1 MKITQKIGGAA
12 LVLSLALCSSY
23 GFSGGDGTEG
33 NPWLISTPQEL
44 ASLSQ
49 YTGEAGVDKYFSLAN
64 DITFSDADF
73 SVAGDFFNEGKLW
86 EPIGPTENAP
96 FKGNLDGRYFTINGL
111 KLNRVSDSFAGL
123 FGVIE
128 ENTICNLTV
137 NYASPVTSSWRSAGV
152 AGIAKG
158 STASNISINANISI
172 KTIAYGGENAG
183 GIFGSTTGDIRVE
196 NCQVTGSIKG
206 DNPMRGVLGGIIG
219 HTSDFVEIS
228 YCDVGAEISNI
239 YSAGG
244 IIGKDNAGSRIT
256 GCRFNGNMFG
266 NYYFGGMIGDA
277 SYVRDDYTTFSNTF
291 QNCSVD
297 ADISANAPDNYGSSF
312 VGGLVGYSVGRYLT
326 FNDCNYA
333 GSLLA
338 TAPNGE
344 ACIGGMIG
352 VGSQCITRLENCRS
366 LGTIYGRVRGTGS
379 TWMGLDTVYA
389 GGIAG
394 YLSAHPKTGPLSVKS
409 CYASMNITSDS
420 VANITAGGL
429 LGAIIGVDYAVAQL
443 DDVVIGCGSDGK
455 ITVTGTGS
463 TAYQLRIGGLI
474 GRLEK
479 VELSDCYA
487 MNDISANSLPVYNL
501 GGLVGAATSANLRHS
516 HALGN
521 IEVTPNS
528 YPNGTLGGIL
538 GRNTGS
544 TVSQCVALSRSLHGT
559 PASPVAAPQ
568 INRVASGDATGL
580 TQNYA
585 RGDMT
590 KTAGLEPVQSIDDL
604 NGPDGLGKT
613 AEEVELQS
621 TYEDL
626 GWDFQTTWKM
636 DTEGY
641 PILTW
646 NLPEPVGPTIVEQPQ
661 SVTARNGDSVT
672 FSVKATGT
680 EPLSYAWYWNGT
692 HLVDYNGPTLTLESV
707 SPNHVGEYIVH
718 VNNQYGRAISEGA
731 ILTVIVPEPP
741 TIVDQPQSL
750 QVLLGQSATFSV
762 TATGTEPLNYQWFKD
777 TAPLIGVSGSSYTI
791 ASTTLNDAGVYT
803 VLVSNDYGEESSH
816 RAVLTVIEPIPPSI
830 VEQPMSILAPVG
842 EDAYFEVIAT
852 GTAPLTY
859 QWFRNGSPIQGA
871 TDPGYFIESVTMNDV
886 GLYTVQVSNEFGSV
900 VSDVAQLSVYEP
912 AAPTIVL
919 QPEALTIDLGES
931 ATFSVRATGTEPIF
945 YQWFKDGAPIRGAN
959 DPTYTIENA
968 TPNHAGFYTV
978 EVTNQFGRA
987 TSEPALLSVTDPVHP
1002 PVITTQPQTL
1012 IVGTGSAAT
1021 FAVVAEGENL
1031 TYQWYLN
1038 GEEIAGA
1045 AQPVYA
1051 LAKTSSADS
1060 GAYTV
1065 KVSNEVGEVTSE
1077 PASLW
1082 LNHLLMYAGVNV
1094 FGPIGAEFLVEYTLT
1109 PGDPQSWKEL
1119 SKGVINALPT
1129 VVIDYD
1135 SPQDAKRFYR
1145 VILNDE

>member
-1 MKITQKIGGAA
+1 MKITQKISGAA
-12 LVLSLALCSSY
+12 LVLSLALCGSY

-49 YTGEAGVDKYFSLAN
+49 YTGEAGSDKYFALAN
-64 DITFSDADF
+64 DITFGGADF
-73 SVAGDFFNEGKLW
+73 SAAGDFYNEGKLW

-96 FKGNLDGRYFTINGL
+96 FKGNLDGHNFTISGL

-128 ENTICNLTV
+128 ESTICNLTV

-152 AGIAKG
+152 AGIAKE
-158 STASNISINANISI
+158 STASNISINADISI
-172 KTIAYGGENAG
+172 KTKAYGGERAG
-183 GIFGSTTGDIRVE
+183 GIFGSTTGDIRIE
-196 NCQVTGSIKG
+196 NCQVTGTIKG
-206 DNPMRGVLGGIIG
+206 DNPMRGILGGIIG

-228 YCDVGAEISNI
+228 YCDVEAEISNVE
-239 YSAGG
+239 SAGG
-244 IIGKDNAGSRIT
+244 IIGKDSAGSRIT
-256 GCRFNGNMFG
+256 GCQFSGNMFG

-291 QNCSVD
+291 QDCSVD

-312 VGGLVGYSVGRYLT
+312 VGGMVGYSVGRYLT
-326 FNDCNYA
+326 FNNCTYA
-333 GSLLA
+333 GSLRA
-338 TAPNGE
+338 TAPSGE

-352 VGSQCITRLENCRS
+352 VGSQCVTRLEKCRS
-366 LGTIYGRVRGTGS
+366 AGTIYGQVRGTAS

-409 CYASMNITSDS
+409 CYASMNITGDS
-420 VANITAGGL
+420 VANIYVGGL
-429 LGAIIGVDYAVAQL
+429 LGAIIGADYAVAQM

-455 ITVTGTGS
+455 VTIKGTGAS
-463 TAYQLRIGGLI
+463 SYFLGAAGLV

-487 MNDISANSLPVYNL
+487 LNHIVATSLPNYSL
-501 GGLVGAATSANLRHS
+501 GSLVAIATSSSITRS
-516 HALGN
+516 HALGDLEAATVSN
-521 IEVTPNS
+521 KT
-528 YPNGTLGGIL
+528 GTLGGIL
-538 GRNTGS
+538 GKNVGS
-544 TVSQCVALSRSLHGT
+544 TVSQCVALPHILQGVENAEV
-559 PASPVAAPQ
+559 PAPL

-585 RGDMT
+585 RGDMA
-590 KTAGLEPVQSIDDL
+590 KTAGLVPVPSIDDL

-646 NLPEPVGPTIVEQPQ
+646 NLPEPAGPSIVEQPQ
-661 SVTARNGDSVT
+661 SVTTMEGESVT
-672 FSVKATGT
+672 FGVKATGT
-680 EPLSYAWYWNGT
+680 EPLSYAWYWNGI
-692 HLVDYNGPTLTLESV
+692 HLLDYSGPTLTLESV

-718 VNNQYGRAISEGA
+718 VNNQYGQAISEAA
-731 ILTVIVPEPP
+731 ILTVIIPEPP
-741 TIVDQPQSL
+741 TIVEQPQSL

-762 TATGTEPLNYQWFKD
+762 TAAGTEPLTYQWFKD
-777 TAPLIGVSGSSYTI
+777 TAPLNGAEGSSYTI
-791 ASTTLNDAGVYT
+791 ASATLNDAGVYT
-803 VLVSNDYGEESSH
+803 V
-816 RAVLTVIEPIPPSI
+816 
-830 VEQPMSILAPVG
+830 
-842 EDAYFEVIAT
+842 
-852 GTAPLTY
+852 
-859 QWFRNGSPIQGA
+859 
-871 TDPGYFIESVTMNDV
+871 
-886 GLYTVQVSNEFGSV
+886 QVS
-900 VSDVAQLSVYEP
+900 
-912 AAPTIVL
+912 
-919 QPEALTIDLGES
+919 
-931 ATFSVRATGTEPIF
+931 
-945 YQWFKDGAPIRGAN
+945 
-959 DPTYTIENA
+959 
-968 TPNHAGFYTV
+968 
-978 EVTNQFGRA
+978 NQFGRA
-987 TSEPALLSVTDPVHP
+987 TSEPARLSVTYPVPP

-1012 IVGTGSAAT
+1012 IIGIGSAAT
-1021 FAVVAEGENL
+1021 FAVVAQGENL

-1038 GEEIAGA
+1038 DEEIAGA

-1051 LAKTSSADS
+1051 LARTSSADS
-1060 GAYTV
+1060 GTYTV
-1065 KVSNEVGEVTSE
+1065 KVSNEVGEVMSE
-1077 PASLW
+1077 PAALW
-1082 LNHLLMYAGVNV
+1082 LNHLLIYAGVNV
-1094 FGPIGAEFLVEYTLT
+1094 YGPVGAEFLVEYTLT
-1109 PGDPQSWKEL
+1109 PGNPQSWKEL